1 MSKEKKM
8 PEEISKR
15 APSSKT
21 RGVIDRIEDNEMAV
35 VLVGD
40 DEAMSIDVP
49 LSLLPKG
56 AGDGDHLTITFTL
69 NKESRAEAE
78 DRVKAI
84 QERLTKKS
92 SAADK
97 KEIKL

>member
-1 MSKEKKM
+1 MTDNTQ
-8 PEEISKR
+8 KR
-15 APSSKT
+15 VQSAKV
-21 RGVIDRIEDNEMAV
+21 RGVIDRVEDGGMAV

-40 DEAMSIDVP
+40 DEETSMDVP
-49 LSLLPKG
+49 LALLPEG

-78 DRVKAI
+78 DRVKAL
-84 QERLTKKS
+84 QERLSKRGG
-92 SAADK
+92 AGEK

>member
-1 MSKEKKM
+1 MTDDT
-8 PEEISKR
+8 SKR
-15 APSSKT
+15 APSLKT

-56 AGDGDHLTITFTL
+56 ASDGDHLTITFTL
-69 NKESRAEAE
+69 DRESRAEAE
-78 DRVKAI
+78 VRVKAI

>member
-1 MSKEKKM
+1 MTDDT
-8 PEEISKR
+8 PKR

-40 DEAMSIDVP
+40 DEGISIDVP
-49 LSLLPKG
+49 ASLLPKG
-56 AGDGDHLTITFTL
+56 ASDGDHLTITFTL
-69 NKESRAEAE
+69 DKESRAEAE

-92 SAADK
+92 SAANK